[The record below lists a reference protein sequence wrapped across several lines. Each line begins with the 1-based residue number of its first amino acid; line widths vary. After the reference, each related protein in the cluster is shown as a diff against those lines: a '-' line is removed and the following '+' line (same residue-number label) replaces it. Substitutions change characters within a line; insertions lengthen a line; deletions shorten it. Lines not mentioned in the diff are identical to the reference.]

1 MKRHASRPGPATM
14 TPMTS
19 TEKTLCWAYGLIAL
33 AALVGTQWALVA
45 WLGSDAG
52 LGDLFDGPVATFATI
67 DLFAVAV
74 TAVVFM
80 VVDGRRNGVPLWW
93 LYVALVFVVAVS
105 VAFPLYLIART
116 RHLARVRGPVA
127 T

>member
-1 MKRHASRPGPATM
+1 MTRMNSRDKA
-14 TPMTS
+14 
-19 TEKTLCWAYGLIAL
+19 LCWTYGLIAV

-105 VAFPLYLIART
+105 VAFPLYLVART
-116 RHLARVRGPVA
+116 RHLADGRMVEGSA
-127 T
+127 